1 MTIKEVTRFL
11 EQKFPLYLQ
20 EDFDN
25 CGVQCGDV
33 KQEITGAMV
42 CFEMSEQV
50 IDEAVRNDCNL
61 VISHHPLILRR
72 GITKIVPS
80 DRVGAMICKALAHN
94 MVLYSMHTNIDSGEG
109 GGNDILAEKLGLRNV
124 QVLDP
129 HKGLYR
135 KLVVFVPADH
145 ADKLKSALFAAGC
158 GVQGRYDSCAY
169 TLEGSG
175 QFRPLDDAQPYIGV
189 SHRLEHVKEERI
201 EMIYPA
207 GIQHAVIQTIYEN
220 HPYEEP
226 AFDLLTLENESRVT
240 GLGRIGELPGGMFGY
255 DFMEHL
261 KRKLGIKHSL
271 RFAGEKDCFVRKVA
285 VCGGGGSGFIDQA
298 IASGADA
305 YVSGDFKYHDF
316 FKSHSGTLLVDIGH
330 YDGEYFI
337 KDIIFNLLKEN
348 FANFATLISK
358 VEKEEVKYF

>member
-1 MTIKEVTRFL
+1 MTIKQVTQFL

-33 KQEITGAMV
+33 RQEITGAMI

-50 IDEAVRNDCNL
+50 IDEAIAEGCNL
-61 VISHHPLILRR
+61 VISHHPLMLKR
-72 GITKIVPS
+72 GINKIVPT

-109 GGNDILAEKLGLRNV
+109 GGNDVFAEKLELQHV
-124 QVLDP
+124 KVLEP

-135 KLVVFVPADH
+135 KLVVFVPKENAE
-145 ADKLKSALFAAGC
+145 ALKSALFEVGC
-158 GVQGRYDSCAY
+158 GVQGNYDSCGY
-169 TLEGSG
+169 TVHGQG
-175 QFRPLDDAQPYIGV
+175 QFRPLEGANPHIGEEN
-189 SHRLEHVKEERI
+189 RLEHVEEERI
-201 EMIYPA
+201 EMIYPT
-207 GIQHAVIQTIYEN
+207 GLQRAVVQTIYEH

-226 AFDLLTLENESRVT
+226 AFDLLPLENESRT
-240 GLGRIGELPGGMFGY
+240 IGLGRIGELPKAMPVSEFLEY
-255 DFMEHL
+255 L
-261 KRKLGIKHSL
+261 KDKLGFEHC
-271 RFAGEKDCFVRKVA
+271 RYAGDATKMIRKVA
-285 VCGGGGSGFIDQA
+285 LCGGGGSSFIDLA

-330 YDGEYFI
+330 YEGEFFI
-337 KDIIFNLLKEN
+337 KNIIFNLLNEK
-348 FANFATLISK
+348 FTTFATLISK
-358 VEKEEVKYF
+358 LEFLEVKYF

>member
-1 MTIKEVTRFL
+1 MTIKDVTQFL

-33 KQEITGAMV
+33 QQEITGAMV

-50 IDEAVRNDCNL
+50 IDEAIEKGCNL
-61 VISHHPLILRR
+61 VISHHPLILKR
-72 GITKIVPS
+72 GITKILPS

-94 MVLYSMHTNIDSGEG
+94 IVLYSMHTNIDSGEG
-109 GGNDILAEKLGLRNV
+109 GGNDAFAEKLGLQNV
-124 QVLDP
+124 KVLEP

-145 ADKLKSALFAAGC
+145 AEQLKNALFEIGC
-158 GVQGRYDSCAY
+158 GVQGNYDHCGY
-169 TLEGSG
+169 TLKGQG
-175 QFRPLDDAQPYIGV
+175 QFRPLEGSKPFLGQENQV
-189 SHRLEHVKEERI
+189 EHVEEERI

-207 GIQHAVIQTIYEN
+207 GLQRIVVQTLYKN

-226 AFDLLTLENESRVT
+226 AFDLLSLENESRT
-240 GLGRIGELPGGMFGY
+240 IGLGRIGELPKAMPVDEFLAY
-255 DFMEHL
+255 LKAHL
-261 KRKLGIKHSL
+261 GFTHCRY
-271 RFAGEKDCFVRKVA
+271 AGDATKMIRKVA
-285 VCGGGGSGFIDQA
+285 LCGGGGSSFIDLA

-330 YDGEYFI
+330 YEGEFFI
-337 KDIIFNLLKEN
+337 KNIIFDLLNEK
-348 FANFATLISK
+348 FATFASFISTL
-358 VEKEEVKYF
+358 ERLEVKFY

>member
-1 MTIKEVTRFL
+1 MTIKQVTTFL

-33 KQEITGAMV
+33 SQEITGAMI

-50 IDEAVRNDCNL
+50 IDEAIEKGCNL
-61 VISHHPLILRR
+61 VISHHPLMLKR
-72 GITKIVPS
+72 GICKIVPT

-109 GGNDILAEKLGLRNV
+109 GGNDAFAERLGLQNV
-124 QVLDP
+124 KVLDP

-145 ADKLKSALFAAGC
+145 AGQLKSALFAAGC
-158 GVQGRYDSCAY
+158 GVQGKYDSCAY
-169 TLEGSG
+169 TISGTG
-175 QFRPLDDAQPYIGV
+175 QFRPQEGASPYLG
-189 SHRLEHVKEERI
+189 HEGTLEHVAEERV
-201 EMIYPA
+201 EVIYPT
-207 GIQHAVIQTIYEN
+207 GLQRAVIQTLYDN

-226 AFDLLTLENESRVT
+226 AFDLLPLENESRT
-240 GLGRIGELPGGMFGY
+240 IGLGRIGNLPEEMTVP
-255 DFMEHL
+255 DFLAFL
-261 KRKLGIKHSL
+261 KYKLQLSNF
-271 RFAGEKDCFVRKVA
+271 RYAGDTKRTIRKVA
-285 VCGGGGSGFIDQA
+285 VCGGGGASFIDLA

-330 YDGEYFI
+330 YEGEFFI
-337 KDIIFNLLKEN
+337 KNIIFNLLNEK
-348 FANFATLISK
+348 FTTFVPLISNL
-358 VEKEEVKYF
+358 EHLEVKYF

>member
-1 MTIKEVTRFL
+1 MTIKEVTQYL
-11 EQKFPLYLQ
+11 ETKFPLYLQ

-33 KQEITGAMV
+33 HQEISGAMV

-50 IDEAVRNDCNL
+50 IDEAILHGCNL

-72 GITKIVPS
+72 GITKIVPT

-94 MVLYSMHTNIDSGEG
+94 MVLYSMHTNIDSGVG
-109 GGNDILAEKLGLRNV
+109 GGNDAFAEKLGLQNV
-124 QVLDP
+124 QVLEP

-145 ADKLKSALFAAGC
+145 AERLKSALFAMGC
-158 GVQGRYDSCAY
+158 GVSGSYDSCAY
-169 TLEGSG
+169 TQKGTG
-175 QFRPLDDAQPYIGV
+175 QFRPLDGAHPYLGETGM
-189 SHRLEHVKEERI
+189 LEHVNEERV

-207 GIQHAVIQTIYEN
+207 GLQRAVVKTVYDN

-226 AFDLLTLENESRVT
+226 AFDLLPLENVSRQT
-240 GLGRIGELPGGMFGY
+240 GLGRIGTLAEGMPSGKFLT
-255 DFMEHL
+255 FL
-261 KRKLGIKHSL
+261 KEKLGLTHFRYRGDTS
-271 RFAGEKDCFVRKVA
+271 GTVRKVA
-285 VCGGGGSGFIDQA
+285 VCGGGGAGFIDLA

-316 FKSHSGTLLVDIGH
+316 FKSDAGILLVDIGH
-330 YDGEYFI
+330 YEGEFFI
-337 KDIIFNLLKEN
+337 KNIIFNLLNEK
-348 FANFATLISK
+348 FTTFATLMSK
-358 VEKEEVKYF
+358 REKLDINYF